1 MSVNSFARINCRFP
15 KSTEVNHNNHMKT
28 ADLGDTLL
36 ISYDV
41 DGRYEDTVLD
51 ELVDFFDRPLD
62 EVRGLV
68 LHVTYESW
76 DADGYYRSSFD
87 IVNGKKTYKES
98 ATQMVERPMST
109 CPFDYL

>member
-1 MSVNSFARINCRFP
+1 MSVNSFARVNCRFP
-15 KSTEVNHNNHMKT
+15 KSAKVNHSKYIKPD
-28 ADLGDTLL
+28 DLGDTLL

-41 DGRYEDTVLD
+41 NGRYEDTVLD
-51 ELVDFFDRPLD
+51 ELVDLFDRPLD

-98 ATQMVERPMST
+98 AIQMVEGPMST